1 MCRFCSTLLLL
12 VAAVVTLG
20 FYQGWFNVSATENP
34 LSDQVDVNLHID
46 KYKIKTD
53 ARKAR
58 EAARNLRGDFQKW
71 LDEPDELPRDGSD
84 R

>member
-20 FYQGWFNVSATENP
+20 FYQGWFNLSAIENP
-34 LSDQVDVNLHID
+34 LGGQVELNLDID

-53 ARKAR
+53 ARKASD
-58 EAARNLRGDFQKW
+58 EARNLRGDFQKW
-71 LDEPDELPRDGSD
+71 LDEPDEMPRDGGD